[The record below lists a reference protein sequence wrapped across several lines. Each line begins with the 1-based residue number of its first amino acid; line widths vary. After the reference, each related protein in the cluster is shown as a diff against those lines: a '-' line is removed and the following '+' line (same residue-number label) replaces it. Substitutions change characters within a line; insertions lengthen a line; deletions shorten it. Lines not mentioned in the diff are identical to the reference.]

1 MLDMQFPKDYCIYRQ
16 LEPIMDFTPIRGRGA
31 AANPAGRFAKTTA
44 SHGTDELD
52 EFPEPAGDTTL
63 TAEAIRSI
71 VTRNRS
77 PDLSFSQSINPYRG
91 CEHGCIYCYARPSH
105 AYLDLSPGLD
115 FETRIFFK
123 PDAAHVL
130 RRTLSNPRYCCETI
144 ALGVNTDAYQP
155 AEKKL
160 RITRS
165 ILEVLADFHHPVAIV
180 TKSALIERD
189 FDLLAKLTQ
198 DNLVQVVVSMTTLDD
213 ELKRCMEPR
222 AASPARRLQL
232 IRKLVAA
239 GIPTGVLIAP
249 VIPGLTDTE
258 LDRLVEAAASAGAQ
272 HATYTLLRLPHEVE
286 GLFSDWL
293 GQHRPLQA
301 GKVLSLLRQ
310 FRNGRLNEGA
320 FGSRMR
326 GEGPLASFLAQRFDA
341 ACRRYGIQHGR
352 AAALNTQA
360 FLVPA
365 GEQHCDNG
373 KHAAQLTLFD
383 DG

>member
-1 MLDMQFPKDYCIYRQ
+1 MQFPKDYCMYKQ
-16 LEPIMDFTPIRGRGA
+16 LDAVMSLTSIRGRGTA
-31 AANPAGRFAKTTA
+31 RNPAGRFAKTTTT
-44 SHGTDELD
+44 HGPDELD
-52 EFPEPAGDTTL
+52 EFPEPASSTTL
-63 TAEAIRSI
+63 TAETIRSI

-77 PDLSFSQSINPYRG
+77 PDLSFGQSINPYRG
-91 CEHGCIYCYARPSH
+91 CEHGCIYCYARPAH

-123 PDAAHVL
+123 PDAADVL
-130 RRTLSNPRYCCETI
+130 RQTLSNPRYRCETI

-155 AEKKL
+155 AEKRL

-165 ILEVLADFHHPVAIV
+165 ILEVLADCQHPVAIV

-189 FDLLAKLTQ
+189 FDLLTRLAQ
-198 DNLVQVVVSMTTLDD
+198 ENLVQVVVSLTTLDD

-222 AASPARRLQL
+222 AASPGRRLRL
-232 IRKLVAA
+232 IRNLVDA

-258 LDRLVEAAASAGAQ
+258 LDHLVEAAANAGAQ

-293 GQHRPLQA
+293 WQHRPLQA
-301 GKVLSLLRQ
+301 RKVLSLLRQ
-310 FRNGRLNEGA
+310 FRDGQLNDSS

-326 GEGPLASFLAQRFDA
+326 GEGPLAGFLAQRFDA
-341 ACRRYGIQHGR
+341 ACRRYGISRGR
-352 AAALNTQA
+352 GPTLNTQA
-360 FLVPA
+360 FKVSA
-365 GEQHCDNG
+365 RQQQYG
-373 KHAAQLTLFD
+373 KRDPQLSLFD
-383 DG
+383 EG